1 MNYNGQEL
9 LLKLFYFIFFTTF
22 ASFLPFL
29 PLYLREIGLESGKI
43 GVIMGIGPLVMLL
56 AQPVWG
62 MVSDYLQ
69 KRILVLRL
77 TLLASSLATL
87 LFPVTTEFT
96 LIVLITVLYTFFQ
109 TPITPL
115 ADSIVL
121 THHEAAGGSFGKVR
135 LWGSLGFA
143 LAVVVMGLWLQTTEL
158 KNMFTAVA
166 SLYLASFLVTLGLRE
181 HKKAGRQ
188 KLTGQVKDIL
198 TNKRFLLFLA
208 YSCLV
213 QLTFAAYN
221 TFFGLLFTS
230 LGGTT
235 YTLGLAW
242 FIAAI
247 SEIPVFLYSRTLLL
261 RFGSRKLLVFAG
273 LIFSLRWFFFSLV
286 QSPVQIIFFQVLQSL
301 SFGVFYFSAVNYVNH
316 IVPSQLRSTGQSLF
330 AALGFGLGATLGNF
344 LGGMMVDQVGLSA
357 MFMASGFL
365 CLAAVVGFVA
375 TRKVE

>member
-1 MNYNGQEL
+1 MNNDRQEL
-9 LLKLFYFIFFTTF
+9 LLKLFYFFFFTTF
-22 ASFLPFL
+22 AAFLPFL

-43 GVIMGIGPLVMLL
+43 GIIMGIGPLVMLL
-56 AQPVWG
+56 AQPLWG

-69 KRILVLRL
+69 KRILVLRF
-77 TLLASSLATL
+77 TLLASMVSTL

-96 LIVLITVLYTFFQ
+96 LIALITVLYTFFQ

-143 LAVVVMGLWLQTTEL
+143 LAVVVMGLWLQSTKL
-158 KNMFTAVA
+158 INMFTVVA
-166 SLYLASFLVTLGLRE
+166 FLYLASFLVTLGLKE
-181 HKKAGRQ
+181 QKKAAGQ
-188 KLTGQVKDIL
+188 KLTGHVMDLL
-198 TNKRFLLFLA
+198 TNKRFLLFLG
-208 YSCLV
+208 YSCLI

-221 TFFGLLFTS
+221 TFFGLLFIS

-235 YTLGLAW
+235 FTLGLAW

-247 SEIPVFLYSRTLLL
+247 SEIPVFLYSRALLL

-273 LIFSLRWFFFSLV
+273 VIFSMRWFFFSLV
-286 QSPVQIIFFQVLQSL
+286 ESPIHILFFQVLQSI

-316 IVPSQLRSTGQSLF
+316 IVPSQLRSTGQALF

-344 LGGMMVDQVGLSA
+344 FGGMMVEQAGLST

-365 CLAAVVGFVA
+365 CLAAVIAFVS
-375 TRKVE
+375 TRKIA